1 MDGTRT
7 YLVINMSNKSVINIA
22 NKVIKTEIEG
32 LKKLSKSINNSFAQ
46 AVNTINNTKGRVVC
60 CGVGKSAKILEKI
73 SSTLSSIGIA
83 SFTLDPTDMG
93 LWVQFAKEIF

>member
-7 YLVINMSNKSVINIA
+7 YLVINMSNKRIINIA

-46 AVNTINNTKGRVVC
+46 A
-60 CGVGKSAKILEKI
+60 
-73 SSTLSSIGIA
+73 
-83 SFTLDPTDMG
+83 
-93 LWVQFAKEIF
+93 